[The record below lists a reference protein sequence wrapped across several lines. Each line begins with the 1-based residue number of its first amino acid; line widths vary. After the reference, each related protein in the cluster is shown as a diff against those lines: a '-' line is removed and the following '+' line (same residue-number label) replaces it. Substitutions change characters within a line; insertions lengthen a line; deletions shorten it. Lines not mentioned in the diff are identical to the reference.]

1 MAKQKQPVAASDP
14 ASTKIML
21 AQLGQ
26 AAIISKGNPT
36 IVGNE
41 AIYPAA
47 IAQVNG
53 QTVSV
58 TPTGDENDIVTLTT
72 TSSITVNSLDQTV
85 NNYTVYNSYGVEK
98 ILAGNNISISSNL
111 GDGKGN
117 VTINALVGNVALL
130 NLDGNVSNVLRGD
143 GTFSAD
149 ANSNYGNSN
158 VANYLPT
165 YTGNIAGNYANFV
178 YDMNANV
185 VGANYLYGDG
195 SNITNLNVGNIA
207 SINLDGNASN
217 VLRGDGTF
225 GPDANSSY
233 GDSNVTSLL
242 GSFGSNT
249 ISTTGNVS
257 TGNINTTVTAN
268 AVGAGATV
276 GVRSTLNIDSSF
288 GSTDPNNPASA
299 QGVRGRISGSNLTG
313 NSNYLTGVTGQYL
326 ITGTNASDFIKAGVL
341 GVVGDQTTSAD
352 AAVVAYLDGDGGLT
366 TANAAYAVGMK
377 NSTPG
382 SGFKYGL
389 DLQLLDFGLG
399 LTSPYSNAD
408 IRLNNGVEIQSNTSG
423 EMTVVG
429 NIAANNLGNISSIN
443 LDGSNSNV
451 LYGNGVFAPATTGNA
466 TLPIANGNSNFD
478 IAAANGN
485 VTITA
490 NSASTWTFGTDG
502 LLTLP
507 SGNVVIGNL
516 LGADAIIASN
526 TPFGV
531 VSQGNASTV
540 LQWIDDISNATA
552 LSAIYI
558 NSPSAGPG
566 DVVVLT
572 GEVGAN
578 ANIWN
583 FTANGVLSLA
593 RGNSTIESVANN
605 AGDLSGL
612 STLNLVPDSSTGDD
626 RYIIVDPTGP
636 NHIHIRAGGVQDG
649 SNSLLFLGGEQAF
662 TRIDD
667 FNHEVTIGSYDS
679 ANAAGFS
686 WTFGNTGTLTIP
698 GNLVASGA
706 SPAPTLSGF
715 SSLSAVDS
723 ISVGNANVYSN
734 GHFAGATA
742 TLTANVTALNIINTV
757 TVYANLPAATT
768 AGIRAFISDA
778 NLVAAGNFG
787 ATVGSGGSNTVPVY
801 SDGANWCIG

>member
-21 AQLGQ
+21 AQLEQ

-85 NNYTVYNSYGVEK
+85 TNYTVYNGDGVEK
-98 ILAGNNISISSNL
+98 ILAGNNISVISNL

-130 NLDGNVSNVLRGD
+130 NLDGN
-143 GTFSAD
+143 
-149 ANSNYGNSN
+149 
-158 VANYLPT
+158 
-165 YTGNIAGNYANFV
+165 
-178 YDMNANV
+178 
-185 VGANYLYGDG
+185 
-195 SNITNLNVGNIA
+195 
-207 SINLDGNASN
+207 ASN
-217 VLRGDGTF
+217 VLRGNGTF

-299 QGVRGRISGSNLTG
+299 QGVRGRISGSNLSG

-341 GVVGDQTTSAD
+341 GVVGDQTTTAD

-382 SGFKYGL
+382 SGFNYGL

-423 EMTVVG
+423 VMTVVG
-429 NIAANNLGNISSIN
+429 NI
-443 LDGSNSNV
+443 
-451 LYGNGVFAPATTGNA
+451 TT
-466 TLPIANGNSNFD
+466 T
-478 IAAANGN
+478 
-485 VTITA
+485 
-490 NSASTWTFGTDG
+490 
-502 LLTLP
+502 
-507 SGNVVIGNL
+507 
-516 LGADAIIASN
+516 
-526 TPFGV
+526 
-531 VSQGNASTV
+531 
-540 LQWIDDISNATA
+540 
-552 LSAIYI
+552 
-558 NSPSAGPG
+558 
-566 DVVVLT
+566 
-572 GEVGAN
+572 E
-578 ANIWN
+578 
-583 FTANGVLSLA
+583 
-593 RGNSTIESVANN
+593 
-605 AGDLSGL
+605 
-612 STLNLVPDSSTGDD
+612 
-626 RYIIVDPTGP
+626 
-636 NHIHIRAGGVQDG
+636 
-649 SNSLLFLGGEQAF
+649 
-662 TRIDD
+662 
-667 FNHEVTIGSYDS
+667 
-679 ANAAGFS
+679 
-686 WTFGNTGTLTIP
+686 
-698 GNLVASGA
+698 
-706 SPAPTLSGF
+706 
-715 SSLSAVDS
+715 
-723 ISVGNANVYSN
+723 
-734 GHFAGATA
+734 
-742 TLTANVTALNIINTV
+742 NVTALNIINTV
-757 TVYANLPAATT
+757 TTYANLPAATL